1 LENGTPCLKLLSYPI
16 MPYPW
21 VGLFYVWPQQRG
33 APRLSELKLT
43 ESELKE
49 IVEATVG
56 LVVIA
61 FDNYSF
67 VLWWNDRHP
76 LPVVN
81 SE

>member
-1 LENGTPCLKLLSYPI
+1 

-21 VGLFYVWPQQRG
+21 VGLFYVRPQQRG

-49 IVEATVG
+49 TVEATVG

-61 FDNYSF
+61 FESRERPHYRARLLC
-67 VLWWNDRHP
+67 VKQTTAGL
-76 LPVVN
+76 
-81 SE
+81 